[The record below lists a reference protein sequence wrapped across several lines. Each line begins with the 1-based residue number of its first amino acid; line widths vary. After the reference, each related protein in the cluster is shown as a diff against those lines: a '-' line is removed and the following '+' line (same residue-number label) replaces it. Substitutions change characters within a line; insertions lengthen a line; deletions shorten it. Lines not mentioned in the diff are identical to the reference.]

1 VIRAGAFL
9 GVILAAAVLAAPAAT
24 PATSAVVPCSPVNG
38 FTIYASGVTCPTAK
52 KHVRALSARPFRA
65 VRVTIRNVPGWL
77 CVTKYSRRTKRQV
90 AGSCLKLGTT
100 TTGFGWTKGGATV
113 PLPPGVQQP
122 PPPAP

>member
-1 VIRAGAFL
+1 VLASAA
-9 GVILAAAVLAAPAAT
+9 LAAAAAG
-24 PATSAVVPCSPVNG
+24 PATSAIVPCSAVNG

-77 CVTKYSRRTKRQV
+77 CVATYNRRTKRQT